1 MQSVCAAS
9 ASFPSPRQTRKA
21 RWPLSKPGLRAPRRD
36 LRLAAEGARATP
48 AALAAG
54 HELDIAY
61 ARVSTDSGEQLDAL
75 RRQIYE
81 LESLQPPPQHI
92 LTEVQSGCD
101 TDREQYLELK
111 QLVEERRV
119 KRVRLTHA
127 SRLGRNIVEA
137 LSFIQLADENA
148 CTIETLKEGVLS
160 LRDSATTVTTVLHAA
175 FAQNE
180 SRELSVRICRGY
192 EAGRKMKKPMRK
204 PPWGYRLSEDRMRL
218 EPHPTQFREAQEV
231 IAFWRENEYQSAPTW
246 KHPKVPFKSI
256 RGLTK
261 WLDNPILRG
270 GMDWNVS
277 RVDEH
282 GQHVGL
288 MTEWDLH
295 ERLIS
300 DDDYINWLTRK
311 QRNAKMYGANHGKQ
325 VRALTGLMR
334 CTECLHKMKYIG
346 GRSIASLRCSGDG
359 CSQHYRGVREEDV
372 VEWAI
377 KEIAAQAAERLASQV
392 GWKAPPEADALQ
404 REVERLERD
413 HGSDPDYADVIT
425 KKRTRLEGMLLKPPV
440 DEQLLHDLS
449 LARFWSSCEGE
460 FVIEMLQRVV
470 REIQITNQQPTKLVL
485 AI

>member
-1 MQSVCAAS
+1 MQSVRAAS
-9 ASFPSPRQTRKA
+9 GSFPSPRQTRKA

-36 LRLAAEGARATP
+36 LRLAAEGSRTTP

-277 RVDEH
+277 RVDEN

-288 MTEWDLH
+288 MT
-295 ERLIS
+295 
-300 DDDYINWLTRK
+300 
-311 QRNAKMYGANHGKQ
+311 
-325 VRALTGLMR
+325 
-334 CTECLHKMKYIG
+334 
-346 GRSIASLRCSGDG
+346 
-359 CSQHYRGVREEDV
+359 
-372 VEWAI
+372 
-377 KEIAAQAAERLASQV
+377 
-392 GWKAPPEADALQ
+392 
-404 REVERLERD
+404 
-413 HGSDPDYADVIT
+413 
-425 KKRTRLEGMLLKPPV
+425 
-440 DEQLLHDLS
+440 
-449 LARFWSSCEGE
+449 
-460 FVIEMLQRVV
+460 
-470 REIQITNQQPTKLVL
+470 
-485 AI
+485 